1 MSSAIP
7 GPTQSHAQSE
17 GFSGFA
23 MSTFAPSRKDNG
35 ALKSNYYVSYQLY
48 PGAQIIQQDDFM
60 VQAKCV
66 PTGPRSLT
74 FTVDFLADPDAD
86 PDRIRQW
93 IQLWTM
99 SYDEDRRVIERQQAK
114 HQTMFFNRLT
124 PIGIGP
130 ALPPP
135 RWKRPCRRSSLAS
148 MTLIEMEP
156 TAVHVGE
163 DELPWVDNDEGT
175 KLKVLVAKVSE
186 GLWIIR
192 TKFAPGVR
200 VQPHKHTGQVY
211 AYTLSGSWKYE
222 ESDYVN
228 TAGSFL
234 YEPAGSRHTLVVPET
249 NTEVTDVWFQ
259 IYGANLSLD
268 SDGNIERVT
277 DAGSVLQ
284 AYVAGCEAMG
294 VTPTTILTD

>member
-1 MSSAIP
+1 M
-7 GPTQSHAQSE
+7 T
-17 GFSGFA
+17 
-23 MSTFAPSRKDNG
+23 
-35 ALKSNYYVSYQLY
+35 
-48 PGAQIIQQDDFM
+48 
-60 VQAKCV
+60 
-66 PTGPRSLT
+66 
-74 FTVDFLADPDAD
+74 
-86 PDRIRQW
+86 
-93 IQLWTM
+93 
-99 SYDEDRRVIERQQAK
+99 YDEDRRVIERHQANLDTGAVEALRYVTEAE

-135 RWKRPCRRSSLAS
+135 RWKRTCRRSSLAS

-200 VQPHKHTGQVY
+200 VQTHKHTGQVY

-294 VTPTTILTD
+294 ATPTTILTD